1 MNYCSRSIVVV
12 GICALLR
19 EDKRGQGILHFPTSW
34 DILDMC
40 ISYHLE
46 QEQYNQIERMV
57 LRASCPNLSK
67 LLVSVCCSCI
77 HSTYLHH
84 FRHTRGIPISPSTKV
99 KHSPLL
105 HPHSELLDISNSRSS
120 RCKSPW
126 RPLSW
131 SFGSRF
137 EWWCSW
143 SSSFRLYLVC

>member
-1 MNYCSRSIVVV
+1 
-12 GICALLR
+12 
-19 EDKRGQGILHFPTSW
+19 
-34 DILDMC
+34 MC

-99 KHSPLL
+99 KHSPPPPPPTPNSWISPTRGPLGANRLEGLYLGRLAAGSNGGARDLHHSGCTWCVKWCLL
-105 HPHSELLDISNSRSS
+105 ADRVCACPVFVVVVVTN
-120 RCKSPW
+120 
-126 RPLSW
+126 
-131 SFGSRF
+131 
-137 EWWCSW
+137 
-143 SSSFRLYLVC
+143 SSFILV